1 MDAIDRKI
9 VEVLQN
15 DADLTNVELSERV
28 NLSPSSCLRR
38 VQRLKDQG
46 VLLKSVVL
54 ADPDKLNRSLMAI
67 VDVTLE
73 RHGADARQIF
83 LQQLLLEPA
92 IGQAYSV
99 TGETDVLLIMNLA
112 DMKEYQAICERLF
125 NHDPNVVKFR
135 TLFAMER
142 YKYETAIPVDASSSP

>member
-1 MDAIDRKI
+1 MDAMDGKI
-9 VEVLQN
+9 VEILQN
-15 DADLTNVELSERV
+15 DASLTNIELSERV

-46 VLLKSVVL
+46 ILLKTVAL

-73 RHGADARQIF
+73 RHSADARQGF
-83 LQQLLLEPA
+83 MEQLLLEPA
-92 IGQAYSV
+92 VGQAYSV

-112 DMKEYQAICERLF
+112 DMKEYQSICERLS
-125 NHDPNVVKFR
+125 NHDPNIVKFR

-142 YKYETAIPVDASSSP
+142 HKYETAIPLNVT

>member
-1 MDAIDRKI
+1 MDAIDGKI
-9 VEVLQN
+9 VEILQN
-15 DADLTNVELSERV
+15 DASLTNIELSERV

-46 VLLKSVVL
+46 ILLKTVAL

-73 RHGADARQIF
+73 RHSADARQGF
-83 LQQLLLEPA
+83 MEQLLLEPA
-92 IGQAYSV
+92 VGQAYSV

-112 DMKEYQAICERLF
+112 DMKEYQSICERLF
-125 NHDPNVVKFR
+125 NHDPNIVKFR

-142 YKYETAIPVDASSSP
+142 HKYETAIPVNVT

>member
-15 DADLTNVELSERV
+15 DAGLTNVELSERV

>member
-1 MDAIDRKI
+1 MDAIDGKI
-9 VEVLQN
+9 VEILQN
-15 DADLTNVELSERV
+15 DASLTNIELSERV

-46 VLLKSVVL
+46 ILLKTVAL

-73 RHGADARQIF
+73 RHSADARQGF
-83 LQQLLLEPA
+83 MEQLLLEPA
-92 IGQAYSV
+92 VGQAYSV

-112 DMKEYQAICERLF
+112 DIKEYQSICERLF
-125 NHDPNVVKFR
+125 NHDPNIVKFR

-142 YKYETAIPVDASSSP
+142 HKYETAIPVNVT